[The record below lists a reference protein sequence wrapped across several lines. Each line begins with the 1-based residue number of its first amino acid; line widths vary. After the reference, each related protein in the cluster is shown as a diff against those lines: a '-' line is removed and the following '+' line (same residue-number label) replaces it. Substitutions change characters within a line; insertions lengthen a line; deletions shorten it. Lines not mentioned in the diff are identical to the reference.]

1 MLQGA
6 NLAASAA
13 DAALSSCPFS
23 SRWCSPHIW
32 GIATKWVCLK
42 IGCPK
47 SWCFLSIFPLH
58 GHSWEKNPPW
68 STHLGTPLRTFRH
81 LLKVL
86 NHQLQRWPLGKEEL
100 EPIIGKLLQDRGL
113 RCWDDKEPVTH
124 KTKDVKRCFITTKCL
139 GGYFEITCPRKNVI
153 EQNLLLEKIFFH
165 EPNLSLLF

>member
-1 MLQGA
+1 
-6 NLAASAA
+6 
-13 DAALSSCPFS
+13 
-23 SRWCSPHIW
+23 
-32 GIATKWVCLK
+32 
-42 IGCPK
+42 
-47 SWCFLSIFPLH
+47 
-58 GHSWEKNPPW
+58 
-68 STHLGTPLRTFRH
+68 
-81 LLKVL
+81 LKVL

-139 GGYFEITCPRKNVI
+139 GGYFEITCPRKYVI